1 MSALENLYYGDTN
14 PCALS
19 IKQNA
24 AFEELLKTMTE
35 SEKFL
40 IEQFT
45 DEERNLYNQLKD
57 CDTKISDITQ
67 REMFIQGFKLGARFM
82 LEVMLEEK

>member
-1 MSALENLYYGDTN
+1 MSALENLYYGNTN

-19 IKQNA
+19 IKQNS
-24 AFEELLKTMTE
+24 ELKELLQTMTE
-35 SEKFL
+35 SEKSL

-67 REMFIQGFKLGARFM
+67 REMFIQGFKMGARLM